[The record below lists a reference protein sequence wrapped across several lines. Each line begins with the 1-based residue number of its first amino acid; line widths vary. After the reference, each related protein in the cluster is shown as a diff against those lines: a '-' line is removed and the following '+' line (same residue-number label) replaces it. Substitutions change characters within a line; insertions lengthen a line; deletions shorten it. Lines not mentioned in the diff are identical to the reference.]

1 MKYSI
6 TEASKIKDLSKN
18 SNLSPLEIQRQ
29 KVFLDEAIEPNDPK
43 WASKLIDYQNA
54 KKVFHYNPDQ
64 FPKHITKKMIFASQR
79 EFNPITQKFYDKN
92 KEEKF
97 IQNSRNLKLN
107 MISKGYDNQLE
118 EETTYD
124 IINLRNKLSYF
135 NFEEKPE
142 KKEGGFAKN
151 DSQFN
156 YETANVK
163 PYNILSNLSLRTH
176 NFLKPELRPK
186 NDNELI
192 KSNEGLGY
200 KKENLLNKKNLDEK
214 YSRDYNIIN
223 NKYKIFDA
231 EKKRT
236 DRQIQNLNA
245 LRKMQNMKTY
255 DIIRGK
261 YKNQKLEQKL
271 EEKEKLEKEKKSNG
285 IRDKNYIVRNPLNN
299 IIYDQEEQKRLDM
312 IEFQKKQRYLSKG
325 YVDNYYHSK
334 HNNLESQKLIS
345 HQYYFNPFEYRMNN
359 IRGYD
364 ILTNKSQTI
373 MEGNKY
379 LTDIQAKKLETN
391 WDKIKNNSDNKT
403 NTFKSKKLYLSEY
416 DTNDIDLH
424 YSNYLSKRKPILE
437 QRANTINFIE
447 RNNEKK
453 DMDKNALTKSI
464 DIKGI
469 SNNNNNVFNKFENLI
484 NFRHRRSGTIDKDKF
499 FGTPKAILTSN

>member
-6 TEASKIKDLSKN
+6 TETCNIRNKTKN
-18 SNLSPLEIQRQ
+18 SSLSPLEIQRQ
-29 KVFLDEAIEPNDPK
+29 KVFLDEAIEPNDPN
-43 WASKLIDYQNA
+43 WASKLIDYQNS
-54 KKVFHYNPDQ
+54 KKVFNYKPEQ
-64 FPKHITKKMIFASQR
+64 FPKHITKKMIFDNQR

-92 KEEKF
+92 KEENFTK
-97 IQNSRNLKLN
+97 NSRNAKIN

-124 IINLRNKLSYF
+124 IINLRNKLDYF
-135 NFEEKPE
+135 KFKENPE
-142 KKEGGFAKN
+142 KTEGGFAKN

-163 PYNILSNLSLRTH
+163 PYNIISNLSLRTH
-176 NFLKPELRPK
+176 NYLKPELRPK

-200 KKENLLNKKNLDEK
+200 KKENLLNKKNLDEI

-223 NKYKIFDA
+223 NKYKLFDV

-255 DIIRGK
+255 DIIRGR
-261 YKNQKLEQKL
+261 YKNQVLEQKL
-271 EEKEKLEKEKKSNG
+271 QEKEKLEKSKKPPG
-285 IRDKNYIVRNPLNN
+285 VRDKNYIVRNPLNN
-299 IIYDQEEQKRLDM
+299 IIYDQEEQKRLDT
-312 IEFQKKQRYLSKG
+312 IEYQKKQRFLSKE
-325 YVDNYYHSK
+325 YVNDYYHSK

-345 HQYYFNPFEYRMNN
+345 HQHYFNPFEYRMNN

-379 LTDIQAKKLETN
+379 LTDIQSKKLETQ
-391 WDKIKNNSDNKT
+391 WDKIKNNADKKN
-403 NTFKSKKLYLSEY
+403 NTFKSKNLYLAEY
-416 DTNDIDLH
+416 DSNDIDLH

-437 QRANTINFIE
+437 QRANTIDIIH
-447 RNNEKK
+447 RNNG
-453 DMDKNALTKSI
+453 KNGKNGNTLTKSI
-464 DIKGI
+464 DISK
-469 SNNNNNVFNKFENLI
+469 NNNVFNRYENLI
-484 NFRHRRSGTIDKDKF
+484 NYKYKRNETIDKDKF
-499 FGTPKAILTSN
+499 FGTPKAMLSSI

>member
-1 MKYSI
+1 MKNSI
-6 TEASKIKDLSKN
+6 TEASKTKDISKN
-18 SNLSPLEIQRQ
+18 SPLSPLELQRQ

-43 WASKLIDYQNA
+43 WASKLIDYQNS
-54 KKVFHYNPDQ
+54 KKVFHYTPDQ
-64 FPKHITKKMIFASQR
+64 FPKHITKEMIFASQR

-97 IQNSRNLKLN
+97 IQNSRNLKKN

-135 NFEEKPE
+135 NFEEIPE

-163 PYNILSNLSLRTH
+163 PYNIISNLSLRTH
-176 NFLKPELRPK
+176 NFLKPELRPQ
-186 NDNELI
+186 NDNDLI

-200 KKENLLNKKNLDEK
+200 KKENLLNKKSLDER

-255 DIIRGK
+255 DIIRGR
-261 YKNQKLEQKL
+261 YKNQILEQKL
-271 EEKEKLEKEKKSNG
+271 EEKEKLEKEKKSSG
-285 IRDKNYIVRNPLNN
+285 VRDKNYIVRNPLNN

-312 IEFQKKQRYLSKG
+312 IEYQKKQRFLSKG

-334 HNNLESQKLIS
+334 HNNLETRKLIS
-345 HQYYFNPFEYRMNN
+345 HQYYFNPFEYKMNN

-379 LTDIQAKKLETN
+379 LTEIQAKKLETN
-391 WDKIKNNSDNKT
+391 WDKIKKNADSKT

-447 RNNEKK
+447 RNNGKK
-453 DMDKNALTKSI
+453 DKNK
-464 DIKGI
+464 K
-469 SNNNNNVFNKFENLI
+469 
-484 NFRHRRSGTIDKDKF
+484 
-499 FGTPKAILTSN
+499 

>member
-6 TEASKIKDLSKN
+6 TETSNKRNISKD
-18 SNLSPLEIQRQ
+18 SPLDPLELQRQ

-43 WASKLIDYQNA
+43 WASKLIDYQNS
-54 KKVFHYNPDQ
+54 KKVFHFKPEQ
-64 FPKHITKKMIFASQR
+64 FPKHITKKMILDSQKG
-79 EFNPITQKFYDKN
+79 FDPITQKFYDKN
-92 KEEKF
+92 REEKF
-97 IQNSRNLKLN
+97 IKNSRNAQIN

-124 IINLRNKLSYF
+124 IINLRNKLDYF
-135 NFEEKPE
+135 KFKETPE

-163 PYNILSNLSLRTH
+163 PYNIISNLSLRTH
-176 NFLKPELRPK
+176 NYLKPELRPK

-200 KKENLLNKKNLDEK
+200 KKENLLNKKNLDEI

-223 NKYKIFDA
+223 NKYKIFDT
-231 EKKRT
+231 EKKKT

-255 DIIRGK
+255 DIIRGR
-261 YKNQKLEQKL
+261 YKNQVLEQKL
-271 EEKEKLEKEKKSNG
+271 QEKEKLQKEKKSTG
-285 IRDKNYIVRNPLNN
+285 VRDKNYIVRNPLNN
-299 IIYDQEEQKRLDM
+299 IIYDQEEQNRLDK
-312 IEFQKKQRYLSKG
+312 IEFQKKQRFLSKG
-325 YVDNYYHSK
+325 YVNDYYHSK

-345 HQYYFNPFEYRMNN
+345 HQHYFNPFEYRMNN

-379 LTDIQAKKLETN
+379 LTEIQTKKLETH
-391 WDKIKNNSDNKT
+391 WDKIKNNADNKN
-403 NTFKSKKLYLSEY
+403 NTFKSKNLYLAEY
-416 DTNDIDLH
+416 DASDIDLH
-424 YSNYLSKRKPILE
+424 YSNYLSKRKPILD
-437 QRANTINFIE
+437 QRANTINIINRKDE
-447 RNNEKK
+447 KNMRNENKL
-453 DMDKNALTKSI
+453 AKSI
-464 DIKGI
+464 D
-469 SNNNNNVFNKFENLI
+469 NNMGVFNKFENLI
-484 NFRHRRSGTIDKDKF
+484 DYKYKRNNTIDKDKF
-499 FGTPKAILTSN
+499 FETPKAMLS

>member
-1 MKYSI
+1 MKNSI
-6 TEASKIKDLSKN
+6 TEASKTKDISKN
-18 SNLSPLEIQRQ
+18 SPLSPLELQRQ

-43 WASKLIDYQNA
+43 WASKLIDYQNS
-54 KKVFHYNPDQ
+54 KKVFHYTPDQ

-97 IQNSRNLKLN
+97 IQNSRNLKKN

-135 NFEEKPE
+135 NFEEIPE

-163 PYNILSNLSLRTH
+163 PYNIISNLSLRTH
-176 NFLKPELRPK
+176 NFLKPELRPQ
-186 NDNELI
+186 NDNDLI

-200 KKENLLNKKNLDEK
+200 KKENLLNKKSLDER

-255 DIIRGK
+255 DIIRGR
-261 YKNQKLEQKL
+261 YKNQILEQKL

-299 IIYDQEEQKRLDM
+299 IIYDQEEQKCLDM
-312 IEFQKKQRYLSKG
+312 IEFQKNQRYLSKG

-345 HQYYFNPFEYRMNN
+345 HQYYFNPFEYKMNN

-379 LTDIQAKKLETN
+379 LTEIQAKKLETN
-391 WDKIKNNSDNKT
+391 WDKIKNNADSKT

-447 RNNEKK
+447 RNNGKK
-453 DMDKNALTKSI
+453 DNNKKSLTKSI
-464 DIKGI
+464 DMKGMY
-469 SNNNNNVFNKFENLI
+469 NNNVFNKFENLI
-484 NFRHRRSGTIDKDKF
+484 NFRHKRNEIIDKDKF
-499 FGTPKAILTSN
+499 FGTPKAILTSI

>member
-6 TEASKIKDLSKN
+6 TETSNRPKITEDTT
-18 SNLSPLEIQRQ
+18 LSPLQLQRH

-43 WASKLIDYQNA
+43 WASKLQDYQNT

-64 FPKHITKKMIFASQR
+64 FPKHITKKMISEHQR
-79 EFNPITQKFYDKN
+79 EFNPITQKFYDEN

-97 IQNSRNLKLN
+97 KYNSRNEKIN

-135 NFEEKPE
+135 NFEEHP
-142 KKEGGFAKN
+142 KKTEGGFAKN

-156 YETANVK
+156 YETANIK
-163 PYNILSNLSLRTH
+163 PYNIISNLSLRKH
-176 NFLKPELRPK
+176 NFLKPELRPQ

-200 KKENLLNKKNLDEK
+200 KKENLLNKKSLEDK
-214 YSRDYNIIN
+214 YFRDYNIIN
-223 NKYKIFDA
+223 NKYKLFDT

-271 EEKEKLEKEKKSNG
+271 IEKEKIENEKKMVG
-285 IRDKNYIVRNPLNN
+285 VRDKNYIVRNPLNN
-299 IIYDQEEQKRLDM
+299 IIYDEEEQKRLDK
-312 IEFQKKQRYLSKG
+312 IEYDKKQRFLSKG
-325 YVDNYYHSK
+325 YVNNYYHSK
-334 HNNLESQKLIS
+334 HNNIESQKLIS
-345 HQYYFNPFEYRMNN
+345 HQHYFNPFEYRMNN
-359 IRGYD
+359 KRGYD

-373 MEGNKY
+373 DEGNKY
-379 LTDIQAKKLETN
+379 LTEIQSKKLESQ
-391 WDKIKNNSDNKT
+391 WDKITKNADIKN
-403 NTFKSKKLYLSEY
+403 NTFKNKNLYKEAY
-416 DTNDIDLH
+416 DASDIDIN
-424 YSNYLSKRKPILE
+424 YSNYLIKRKPILE
-437 QRANTINFIE
+437 QRSNTIDTIHKNSTRNGKNNF
-447 RNNEKK
+447 
-453 DMDKNALTKSI
+453 LTKTI
-464 DIKGI
+464 DNYK
-469 SNNNNNVFNKFENLI
+469 NNVYNKFDNLV
-484 NFRHRRSGTIDKDKF
+484 NYNPKRNGTVDKDKF
-499 FGTPKAILTSN
+499 FGTPKAVLSSF

>member
-6 TEASKIKDLSKN
+6 TETSNKRNISKD
-18 SNLSPLEIQRQ
+18 SPLDPLELQRQ

-43 WASKLIDYQNA
+43 WASKLIDYQNS
-54 KKVFHYNPDQ
+54 KKVFHFKPEQ
-64 FPKHITKKMIFASQR
+64 FPKHITKKMILDSQKG
-79 EFNPITQKFYDKN
+79 FDPITQKFYDKN
-92 KEEKF
+92 REEKF
-97 IQNSRNLKLN
+97 IKNSRNAQIN

-124 IINLRNKLSYF
+124 IINLRNKLDYF
-135 NFEEKPE
+135 KFKETPE

-163 PYNILSNLSLRTH
+163 PYNIISNLSLRTH
-176 NFLKPELRPK
+176 NYLKPELRPK

-200 KKENLLNKKNLDEK
+200 KKENLLNKKKLDEI

-223 NKYKIFDA
+223 NKYKIFDT
-231 EKKRT
+231 EKKKT

-255 DIIRGK
+255 DLIRGR
-261 YKNQKLEQKL
+261 YKNQVLEQKL
-271 EEKEKLEKEKKSNG
+271 QEKEKLQKEKKSTG
-285 IRDKNYIVRNPLNN
+285 VRDKNYIVRNPLNN
-299 IIYDQEEQKRLDM
+299 IIYDQEEQNRLDK
-312 IEFQKKQRYLSKG
+312 IEFQKKQRFLSKG
-325 YVDNYYHSK
+325 YVNDYYHSK

-345 HQYYFNPFEYRMNN
+345 HQHYFNPFEYRMNN

-379 LTDIQAKKLETN
+379 LTEIQTKKLETH
-391 WDKIKNNSDNKT
+391 WDKIKNNADNKN
-403 NTFKSKKLYLSEY
+403 NTFKSKNLYLAEY
-416 DTNDIDLH
+416 DASDIDLH
-424 YSNYLSKRKPILE
+424 YSNYLSKRKPILD
-437 QRANTINFIE
+437 QRANTINIINRKDE
-447 RNNEKK
+447 QNMRNENKL
-453 DMDKNALTKSI
+453 AKSI
-464 DIKGI
+464 D
-469 SNNNNNVFNKFENLI
+469 NNMGVFNKFENLI
-484 NFRHRRSGTIDKDKF
+484 DYKYKRNNTIDKDKF
-499 FGTPKAILTSN
+499 FETPKAMLS